1 MGTHNLVVEM
11 RDVLKREARVSVT
24 VFEPDLREED
34 PWCQLMKHAAQP
46 DCLENWI
53 AGSRLTEKS
62 D

>member
-1 MGTHNLVVEM
+1 M